1 MAATPSIARVGGVTT
16 DLGEC
21 PLWDEAAGLLWF
33 MDCRRGLIH
42 RMDPDGG
49 AHAQVAVPPPAGSFA
64 FNEDGRLVVA
74 LKEELALVDPASGA
88 LARIARID
96 ESHPNLRL
104 NDGTALADGAF
115 LVGTMHPLRE
125 PGEAPLGGLYRLD
138 PAGPLRKLECGFGV
152 TNGPRV
158 SPIDNRLYV
167 CDSAR
172 RTIFSY
178 AFTGDGSLADRRTFV
193 VTEALESAPD
203 GCAFDEDGGL
213 WTALVHAGALGRFDP
228 DGRLTH
234 RIDLPLA
241 HPTALSFGGPDMTDI
256 FVTSIRDSGRLKS
269 GGPLDGAVLRV
280 RGAGFRG
287 YASPRCRLAG

>member
-1 MAATPSIARVGGVTT
+1 MAATLSVARVGEVTT

-49 AHAQVAVPPPAGSFA
+49 SHAQVGVPPPAGSFA
-64 FNEDGRLVVA
+64 FNSDGRLVVA

-88 LARIARID
+88 LERIARID

-104 NDGTALADGAF
+104 NDGTALADGSF
-115 LVGTMHPLRE
+115 LVGTMHPFRDH
-125 PGEAPLGGLYRLD
+125 GEAPLGGLYRQD
-138 PAGPLRKLECGFGV
+138 PGAALRKLESGFGV
-152 TNGPRV
+152 VNGPRV
-158 SPIDNRLYV
+158 SPCDNRLYV

-172 RTIFSY
+172 RTIYSY
-178 AFTGDGSLADRRTFV
+178 AFTIDGGLCDRRIFV
-193 VTEALESAPD
+193 VTDILQSAPD

-213 WTALVHAGALGRFDP
+213 WTALVHAGALGRFGG

-234 RIDLPLA
+234 RIDLPLV
-241 HPTALSFGGPDMTDI
+241 HPTALCFGGPDMTDI
-256 FVTSIRDSGRLKS
+256 FVTSIRDSGRLRS
-269 GGPLDGAVLRV
+269 DGPDDGAVLRL